1 MDNKKR
7 QLLAATIPCLSGSAV
22 AASVAFRGHRPFE
35 TICGWVAV
43 AGFVLLASALLIEL
57 KKSKR

>member
-22 AASVAFRGHRPFE
+22 AASIFFRGHNLIE
-35 TICGWVAV
+35 TLFGWAGV
-43 AGFVLLASALLIEL
+43 AGSVLLASGLLIEL